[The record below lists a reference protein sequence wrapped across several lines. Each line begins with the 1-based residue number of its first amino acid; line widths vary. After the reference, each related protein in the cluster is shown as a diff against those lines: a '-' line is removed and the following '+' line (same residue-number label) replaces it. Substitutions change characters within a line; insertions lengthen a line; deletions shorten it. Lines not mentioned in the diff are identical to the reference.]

1 MEVEGPVQDIPEE
14 DTKIPEVPK
23 DSQPTT
29 PPKDV
34 ETEVPRDLLE
44 AKVGWSY
51 YWGCPFSFFETYLA
65 KIKSSKGMWPFQIL
79 VKNMEE
85 CLKRNAEITKQPW
98 IGSNYHWCTQFFPVE
113 GD

>member
-44 AKVGWSY
+44 AKVG
-51 YWGCPFSFFETYLA
+51 
-65 KIKSSKGMWPFQIL
+65 
-79 VKNMEE
+79 
-85 CLKRNAEITKQPW
+85 
-98 IGSNYHWCTQFFPVE
+98 
-113 GD
+113 